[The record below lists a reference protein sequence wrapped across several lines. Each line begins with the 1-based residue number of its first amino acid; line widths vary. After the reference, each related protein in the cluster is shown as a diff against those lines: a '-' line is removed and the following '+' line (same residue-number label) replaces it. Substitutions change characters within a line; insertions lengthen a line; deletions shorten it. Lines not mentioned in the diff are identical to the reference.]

1 MREEYVR
8 ERKIRE
14 KTDKEKR
21 EELVKTILNAQDELK
36 QLNKNFEYADS
47 EMIDY
52 YTYQLKA
59 NQSKLDYLIRFA
71 KNKEISLEMIEAV
84 KLRYYLQNDEV
95 V

>member
-1 MREEYVR
+1 MREEYIK

-21 EELVKTILNAQDELK
+21 EELVKSILIAREELS
-36 QLNKNFEYADS
+36 QINKNFEYADRD
-47 EMIDY
+47 MIDY

-59 NQSKLDYLIRFA
+59 NQSRLDYLIKFA
-71 KNKEISLEMIEAV
+71 KSKGISIDRIEAIKMRV
-84 KLRYYLQNDEV
+84 YMENDEV

>member
-71 KNKEISLEMIEAV
+71 KNKGISLEMIEAV

>member
-1 MREEYVR
+1 MREEYIK

-21 EELVKTILNAQDELK
+21 EEIVKSILIAREELS
-36 QLNKNFEYADS
+36 QINKNFEYADRD
-47 EMIDY
+47 MIDY

-59 NQSKLDYLIRFA
+59 NQSRLDYLIKFA
-71 KNKEISLEMIEAV
+71 KSKGISIDRIEAIKMRV
-84 KLRYYLQNDEV
+84 YMENDEV

>member
-1 MREEYVR
+1 MKEEYIR

-21 EELVKTILNAQDELK
+21 EELVKSILNAREELN
-36 QLNKNFEYADS
+36 QLNKNFEYADRD
-47 EMIDY
+47 MIDY
-52 YTYQLKA
+52 YTYELKA

-71 KNKEISLEMIEAV
+71 KSKGISLDLIEAT
-84 KLRYYLQNDEV
+84 KMKYYMENDEV

>member
-1 MREEYVR
+1 MKEEYTR

-14 KTDKEKR
+14 KTDKERR
-21 EELVKTILNAQDELK
+21 EELVKSILSAREELN

-47 EMIDY
+47 DMIDY

-59 NQSKLDYLIRFA
+59 NQSKIDYLTRFA
-71 KNKEISLEMIEAV
+71 KSKGISLDMIEAT
-84 KLRYYLQNDEV
+84 KMKYYMQNDEV